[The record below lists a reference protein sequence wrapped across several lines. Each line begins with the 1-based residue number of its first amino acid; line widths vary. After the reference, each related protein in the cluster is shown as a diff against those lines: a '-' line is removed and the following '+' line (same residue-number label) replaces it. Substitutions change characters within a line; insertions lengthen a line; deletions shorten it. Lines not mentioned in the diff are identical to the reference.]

1 MQRLGTDSG
10 LSPQPSG
17 RLLPGAWWVWC
28 SCSAS
33 RVKSWLQAPKQLL
46 LDCSGLPARLGHSPR
61 PAL

>member
-10 LSPQPSG
+10 LSPQPSR

-33 RVKSWLQAPKQLL
+33 RVKSWLRAPKQLL
-46 LDCSGLPARLGHSPR
+46 LDSAQGCLPDLGIAPT
-61 PAL
+61 PL